1 MIMNLRPHI
10 NLILTAV
17 LWMMCVNVAFADKAV
32 SDLTGEDKERF
43 DKFRRLFTTG
53 STTEFYS
60 YAKDYEAY
68 LKEQGDM
75 NLYYKLRNNEGFFAL
90 RHNQILQA
98 MEIAQD
104 LEKEVRENKAA
115 DYYYLPMGLM
125 GDVYYVSHD
134 MRKAEKFFLQ
144 TLQEVGDRDPKFTM
158 RIYMSL
164 GEMLALKDPAKA
176 LEWID
181 KALLL
186 AQQQENMEYHS
197 MSVALE
203 GYVHFL
209 TGDADKF
216 YACYDQYQ
224 NLKGMGDPDFSK
236 RYANVLNV
244 GKLAFD
250 RDFKAAMDGVKRG
263 NLYVDSS
270 LVAIRV
276 LALQGN
282 VTEGFR
288 AMRDRYVELDSIYSL
303 SQEAS
308 YDHIAT
314 DRAMQQ
320 LRSERDESQ
329 SKAKRLT
336 YWLIGLI
343 VVFAFVYIM
352 GRRRL
357 MLKIWERNK
366 DLKEAVVRAEEADKM
381 KSAFIQNMSH
391 EIRTPLNAVVGF
403 SQLISNPDVEL
414 GEAEKADMRQRIAD
428 NVEGITA
435 IVDELLELS
444 KSESEAGGVSR
455 EQMSDVRCNDL
466 CRSVMRSMADKCH
479 KGVQLRFSS
488 GLKDDFT
495 LRTDS
500 NKVMR
505 ILMHLLG
512 NAMKFTEQGHILV
525 RTELVDKDSKLQIS
539 VTDTGVGI
547 AEKDRDL
554 IFETFA
560 KVDSF
565 KEGIGLGL
573 PICRRLVAS
582 IGGTVSLD
590 TTYTEGSRFLV
601 SLPLHLK

>member
-1 MIMNLRPHI
+1 
-10 NLILTAV
+10 
-17 LWMMCVNVAFADKAV
+17 MCVNVAFADKAV
-32 SDLTGEDKERF
+32 SDLTGEDRERF
-43 DKFRRLFTTG
+43 DKFRLLFTTG

-68 LKEQGDM
+68 LKKQGDM

-104 LEKEVRENKAA
+104 LEKEVRENKAT

-134 MRKAEKFFLQ
+134 MRKAEEFFLQ
-144 TLQEVGDRDPKFTM
+144 ALHDVGDRDPKFTM
-158 RIYMSL
+158 RMYMSL
-164 GEMLALKDPAKA
+164 GEMQALKAPAKA
-176 LEWID
+176 LEWMD

-186 AQQQENMEYHS
+186 AEQQDNMEYRS
-197 MSVALE
+197 MSVALK
-203 GYVHFL
+203 GYIHFL
-209 TGDADKF
+209 SGDAEKF
-216 YACYDQYQ
+216 FVCYDQYQ

-236 RYANVLNV
+236 RYANVMNV
-244 GKLAFD
+244 AKSAFD

-282 VTEGFR
+282 VADGFR
-288 AMRDRYVELDSIYSL
+288 AMRERYVELDSIYSL

-314 DRAMQQ
+314 ERTIQQ

-329 SKAKRLT
+329 AKTRRLT

-343 VVFAFVYIM
+343 VGFAFVYIM

-366 DLKEAVVRAEEADKM
+366 DLKEALVKAQEADEM
-381 KSAFIQNMSH
+381 KSAFIRNMSH
-391 EIRTPLNAVVGF
+391 EIRTPLNAVAGF

-414 GEAEKADMRQRIAD
+414 GEEEKADMRQRIAD

-444 KSESEAGGVSR
+444 KSESEAAIVSC

-512 NAMKFTEQGHILV
+512 NAQKFTEQGHITV
-525 RTELVDKDSKLQIS
+525 RTELVDRDRKLQIS

-547 AEKDRDL
+547 AEKDREM
-554 IFETFA
+554 IFETFS
-560 KVDSF
+560 KVDIF

-573 PICRRLVAS
+573 PICRRLAMS

-601 SLPLHLK
+601 TIPLHLK

>member
-1 MIMNLRPHI
+1 MIRSLRDHVNLFFTI
-10 NLILTAV
+10 V

-32 SDLTGEDKERF
+32 SDLTGEDRERF

-90 RHNQILQA
+90 RHNQVLQA

-104 LEKEVRENKAA
+104 LEKEVRENKAT

-144 TLQEVGDRDPKFTM
+144 ALHDVGDRDPKFTM
-158 RIYMSL
+158 RMYMSL
-164 GEMLALKDPAKA
+164 GEMQALKAPAKA
-176 LEWID
+176 LEWMD

-186 AQQQENMEYHS
+186 AEQQDNMEYRS
-197 MSVALE
+197 MSVALK
-203 GYVHFL
+203 GYIHFL
-209 TGDADKF
+209 SGDAEKF
-216 YACYDQYQ
+216 FVCYDQYQ

-236 RYANVLNV
+236 RYANVMNV
-244 GKLAFD
+244 AKSAFD
-250 RDFKAAMDGVKRG
+250 RDFKAAMDDVKRG

-282 VTEGFR
+282 VADGFR

-314 DRAMQQ
+314 ERTIQQ

-329 SKAKRLT
+329 AKARRLT

-343 VVFAFVYIM
+343 VGFAFVYIM

-366 DLKEAVVRAEEADKM
+366 DLKEAMVKAQEADKM
-381 KSAFIQNMSH
+381 KSAFIRNMSH
-391 EIRTPLNAVVGF
+391 EIRTPLNAVAGF

-414 GEAEKADMRQRIAD
+414 GEEEKADMRQRIAD

-444 KSESEAGGVSR
+444 KSESEAAIVSC

-512 NAMKFTEQGHILV
+512 NAQKFTEQGHITV
-525 RTELVDKDSKLQIS
+525 RTELVDRDRKLQIS

-547 AEKDRDL
+547 AEKDREM
-554 IFETFA
+554 IFETFS

-573 PICRRLVAS
+573 PICRRLAMS

-601 SLPLHLK
+601 TIPLHLK

>member
-1 MIMNLRPHI
+1 MIRSLRDHVS
-10 NLILTAV
+10 LFLTIV
-17 LWMMCVNVAFADKAV
+17 LWMMCVNVTFADKAV
-32 SDLTGEDKERF
+32 SDLTGEDRERF

-68 LKEQGDM
+68 LKKQGDM

-90 RHNQILQA
+90 RHNQVLQA

-104 LEKEVRENKAA
+104 LEKEVRENKAT

-134 MRKAEKFFLQ
+134 MRKAEEFFLQ
-144 TLQEVGDRDPKFTM
+144 ALHDVGDRDPKFTM
-158 RIYMSL
+158 RMYMSL
-164 GEMLALKDPAKA
+164 GEMQALKAPAKA
-176 LEWID
+176 LEWMD

-186 AQQQENMEYHS
+186 AEQQDNMEYRS
-197 MSVALE
+197 MSVALK
-203 GYVHFL
+203 GYIHFL
-209 TGDADKF
+209 SGDAEKF
-216 YACYDQYQ
+216 FVCYDQYQ

-236 RYANVLNV
+236 RYANVMNV
-244 GKLAFD
+244 AKSAFD

-282 VTEGFR
+282 VADGFR

-314 DRAMQQ
+314 ERTIQQ

-329 SKAKRLT
+329 AKTRRLT

-343 VVFAFVYIM
+343 VGFVFVYIM

-366 DLKEAVVRAEEADKM
+366 DLKEAMVKAQEADKM
-381 KSAFIQNMSH
+381 KSAFIRNMSH
-391 EIRTPLNAVVGF
+391 EIRTPLNAVAGF

-414 GEAEKADMRQRIAD
+414 GEEEKADMRQRIAD

-444 KSESEAGGVSR
+444 KSESEAAIVSC

-466 CRSVMRSMADKCH
+466 CRSVMRSMADKCP

-512 NAMKFTEQGHILV
+512 NAQKFTEQGHITV
-525 RTELVDKDSKLQIS
+525 RTELVDRDRKLQIS

-547 AEKDRDL
+547 AEKDREM
-554 IFETFA
+554 IFETFS

-573 PICRRLVAS
+573 PICRRLAMS

-601 SLPLHLK
+601 TIPLHLK

>member
-1 MIMNLRPHI
+1 MIRSLRDYVNLF
-10 NLILTAV
+10 LTIV

-32 SDLTGEDKERF
+32 SDLTGEDRERF

-75 NLYYKLRNNEGFFAL
+75 NLYYKLRNNEGFYAL
-90 RHNQILQA
+90 RHNQVLQA

-104 LEKEVRENKAA
+104 LEKEVRENKAT

-144 TLQEVGDRDPKFTM
+144 ALHDVGDRDPKFTM
-158 RIYMSL
+158 RMYMSL
-164 GEMLALKDPAKA
+164 GEMQALKAPAKA
-176 LEWID
+176 LEWMD

-186 AQQQENMEYHS
+186 AEQQDNMEYRS
-197 MSVALE
+197 MSVALK
-203 GYVHFL
+203 GYIHFL
-209 TGDADKF
+209 SGDAEKF
-216 YACYDQYQ
+216 FVCYDQYQ

-236 RYANVLNV
+236 RYANVMNV
-244 GKLAFD
+244 AKSAFD

-282 VTEGFR
+282 VADGFR

-314 DRAMQQ
+314 ERTIQQ

-329 SKAKRLT
+329 AKTRRLT

-343 VVFAFVYIM
+343 VGFAFVYIM

-366 DLKEAVVRAEEADKM
+366 DLKEAVVKAQEADEM
-381 KSAFIQNMSH
+381 KSAFIRNMSH
-391 EIRTPLNAVVGF
+391 EIRTPLNAVAGF

-414 GEAEKADMRQRIAD
+414 GEEEKADMRQRIAD

-444 KSESEAGGVSR
+444 KSESEAAIVSR

-512 NAMKFTEQGHILV
+512 NAQKFTEQGHITV
-525 RTELVDKDSKLQIS
+525 RTELVDRDRKLQIS

-547 AEKDRDL
+547 AEKDREM
-554 IFETFA
+554 IFETFS

-573 PICRRLVAS
+573 PICRRLAKS

-601 SLPLHLK
+601 TIPLHLK

>member
-1 MIMNLRPHI
+1 MIRSLRDHVS
-10 NLILTAV
+10 LFLTIV

-32 SDLTGEDKERF
+32 SDLTGEDRERF
-43 DKFRRLFTTG
+43 DKFRLLFTTG

-68 LKEQGDM
+68 LKKQGDM

-90 RHNQILQA
+90 RHNQVLQA

-104 LEKEVRENKAA
+104 LEKEVRENKAT

-134 MRKAEKFFLQ
+134 MRKAEEFFLQ
-144 TLQEVGDRDPKFTM
+144 ALHDVGDRDPKFTM
-158 RIYMSL
+158 RMYMSL
-164 GEMLALKDPAKA
+164 GEMQALKAPAKA
-176 LEWID
+176 LEWMD

-186 AQQQENMEYHS
+186 AEQQDNMEYRS
-197 MSVALE
+197 MSVALK
-203 GYVHFL
+203 GYIHFL
-209 TGDADKF
+209 SGDAEKF
-216 YACYDQYQ
+216 FVCYDQYQ

-236 RYANVLNV
+236 RYANVMNV
-244 GKLAFD
+244 AKSAFD

-282 VTEGFR
+282 VADGFR
-288 AMRDRYVELDSIYSL
+288 AMRERYVELDSIYSL

-314 DRAMQQ
+314 ERTIQQ

-329 SKAKRLT
+329 AKARRLT

-343 VVFAFVYIM
+343 VGFAFVYIM

-366 DLKEAVVRAEEADKM
+366 DLKEALVKAQEADEM
-381 KSAFIQNMSH
+381 KSAFIRNMSH
-391 EIRTPLNAVVGF
+391 EIRTPLNAVAGF

-414 GEAEKADMRQRIAD
+414 GEEEKADMRQRIAD

-444 KSESEAGGVSR
+444 KSESEAAIVSC

-512 NAMKFTEQGHILV
+512 NAQKFTEQGHITV
-525 RTELVDKDSKLQIS
+525 RTELVDRDRKLQIS

-547 AEKDRDL
+547 AEKDREM
-554 IFETFA
+554 IFETFS

-573 PICRRLVAS
+573 PICRRLAMS

-601 SLPLHLK
+601 TIPLHLK

>member
-1 MIMNLRPHI
+1 MIGSLRDHV
-10 NLILTAV
+10 NHFLTIV

-32 SDLTGEDKERF
+32 SDLTGEDRERF
-43 DKFRRLFTTG
+43 DKFRLLFTTG

-68 LKEQGDM
+68 LKKQGDM
-75 NLYYKLRNNEGFFAL
+75 NLYYKLRNNEGFYAL
-90 RHNQILQA
+90 RHNQVLQA

-104 LEKEVRENKAA
+104 LEKEVRENKAT

-134 MRKAEKFFLQ
+134 MRKAEEFFLQ
-144 TLQEVGDRDPKFTM
+144 ALHDVGDRDPKFTM
-158 RIYMSL
+158 RMYMSL
-164 GEMLALKDPAKA
+164 GEMQALKAPAKA
-176 LEWID
+176 LEWMD

-186 AQQQENMEYHS
+186 AEQQDNMEYRS
-197 MSVALE
+197 MSVALK
-203 GYVHFL
+203 GYIHFL
-209 TGDADKF
+209 SGDAEKF
-216 YACYDQYQ
+216 FVCYDQYQ

-236 RYANVLNV
+236 RYANVMNV
-244 GKLAFD
+244 AKSAFD

-282 VTEGFR
+282 VADGFR

-314 DRAMQQ
+314 ERTIQQ

-329 SKAKRLT
+329 AKTRRLT

-343 VVFAFVYIM
+343 VGFAFVYIM

-366 DLKEAVVRAEEADKM
+366 DLKEAMVKAQEADKM
-381 KSAFIQNMSH
+381 KSAFIRNMSH
-391 EIRTPLNAVVGF
+391 EIRTPLNAVAGF

-414 GEAEKADMRQRIAD
+414 GEEEKADMRQRIAD

-444 KSESEAGGVSR
+444 KSESEAAIVSC

-512 NAMKFTEQGHILV
+512 NAQKFTEQGHITV
-525 RTELVDKDSKLQIS
+525 RTELVDRDRKLQIS

-547 AEKDRDL
+547 AEKDREM
-554 IFETFA
+554 IFETFS

-573 PICRRLVAS
+573 PICRRLAKS

-601 SLPLHLK
+601 TIPLHLK